1 MTSSARRPRT
11 APPAAPWLALI
22 WLAACL
28 LLGGAS
34 NAGLLA
40 NAVLQAGAIA
50 IITAAIWRRSGALSP
65 AERLPALILTLILG
79 GGMLSLIPLPPG
91 LWTALP
97 GRTGLVEGYR
107 LLGIELPWLAIS
119 LTDER
124 TVRSL
129 LALLVPLASYL
140 TVRGLAPRQSN
151 QLVWLLGGFAVV
163 SVMLG
168 TAQFLG
174 GSDSP
179 LRPYQITN
187 RTVAVGFFAN
197 ANHFAT
203 LLLVTTA
210 LIFAADFGL
219 AKQRKSSLSQLS
231 LDRAAPYVLAAL
243 ALVGL
248 LLAGSG
254 AGLLL
259 IAPAVAIGWLIRRS
273 RGSAANQRATSA
285 VGALA
290 LLGLIAAVG
299 LMASGRV
306 ADKLGISAT
315 SRSAVTSGTLEAASE
330 HFPAGSGLGSFA
342 QVYLAQSGGQGTTR
356 EWMNHAHNDLAEVLL
371 EFGLVGGL
379 SMLLTLIWLV
389 RSTIRLWR
397 NPGLGEAGDLARGA
411 ALACWLM
418 FAHSVVDYPLRTA
431 AMAALFGMVVALIIN
446 AFAPPKPTESD
457 QG

>member
-1 MTSSARRPRT
+1 M
-11 APPAAPWLALI
+11 PWLALL
-22 WLAACL
+22 WLGACL

-40 NAVLQAGAIA
+40 NALLQAGAIA
-50 IITAAIWRRSGALSP
+50 IIAVAIWRRRSALWP
-65 AERLPALILTLILG
+65 TERLPALILGLVLG
-79 GGMLSLIPLPPG
+79 GGLLSLIPLPPA

-97 GRTGLVEGYR
+97 GRGAIEAGYR
-107 LLGIELPWLAIS
+107 LLGMDLPWLASS

-140 TVRGLAPRQSN
+140 AVRGLAPRQSN
-151 QLVWLLGGFAVV
+151 RLVWLLAGFAVL

-174 GSDSP
+174 GDDSP

-203 LLLVTTA
+203 LLLVTIA
-210 LIFAADFGL
+210 LTFAGSFAAS
-219 AKQRKSSLSQLS
+219 QRRKSSLSKLP
-231 LDRAAPYVLAAL
+231 LDTAMPYALAAL

-259 IAPAVAIGWLIRRS
+259 VAPALAIGWLIRRS
-273 RGSAANQRATSA
+273 RSGASHRGAAKAI
-285 VGALA
+285 GALA
-290 LLGLIAAVG
+290 LIGLIAAVG
-299 LMASGRV
+299 MMASGRV
-306 ADKLGISAT
+306 VDKLGSSTT
-315 SRSAVTSGTLEAASE
+315 SRSTVTSGTLEAAADY
-330 HFPAGSGLGSFA
+330 FPAGSGLGSFA

-371 EFGLVGGL
+371 EFGFVGAL
-379 SMLLTLIWLV
+379 AMLLALFWLA
-389 RSTIRLWR
+389 RSTLRLLR
-397 NPGLGEAGDLARGA
+397 NPGLGETGDLARGA
-411 ALACWLM
+411 ALGCWLM
-418 FAHSVVDYPLRTA
+418 FAHSLVDYPLRTA
-431 AMAALFGMVVALIIN
+431 AMAALFGTAAALISN
-446 AFAPPKPTESD
+446 AFAPAPPVEPV
-457 QG
+457 QP